1 MTAPEPKPLPGQP
14 DLEGARKRFP
24 AAVFAELNPG
34 YRAKLPDGRVLMAQS
49 VEGLESKLR
58 VATGKSG
65 KRR

>member
-1 MTAPEPKPLPGQP
+1 VTAPDAKPLPGQP

-24 AAVFAELNPG
+24 AAEFAELNPG
-34 YRAKLPDGRVLMAQS
+34 YRAKLPDGRVLVAQS

-58 VATGKSG
+58 VATGQG